1 MTTND
6 EFVSDENKNRKTK
19 ILLIGAIIGALTGL
33 GAAYLLIQ
41 QVDEEETLQI
51 SPGEGVKLGVS
62 IFSFLRQVTQLGG

>member
-19 ILLIGAIIGALTGL
+19 ILLIGAVIGALTGL